1 MKLSDLL
8 AEADRYARMTMKRHG
23 KLAPVM
29 MAATPEGL
37 ILFTLAVLVVTLGGQ
52 ASGLT
57 AACAWIYL
65 IARVL
70 YVPAYLFGWTPW
82 RSVIWGI
89 GATATL
95 IMILASL
102 F

>member
-1 MKLSDLL
+1 MPW
-8 AEADRYARMTMKRHG
+8 ARATTPPRS
-23 KLAPVM
+23 
-29 MAATPEGL
+29 AARPGRAQRALNNHFEGL

-57 AACAWIYL
+57 ATCAWIYL